1 MTTQRHFGRDT
12 NKRETESPL
21 KRPMGRQRE
30 KMICH
35 KDFFPLSSKIRPE
48 FSREQWGFLCRALSR
63 ELWRRHLL
71 FFFLSVQKPPTS
83 SLQTLLPV
91 SNHVIQWDSQSQ
103 SLTPLDAEMG
113 HSLGLPIPELHF
125 SGGYGHLTLARPLPG
140 ASQVVQWERIRLPM
154 QE

>member
-1 MTTQRHFGRDT
+1 MATQRHFGRDT

-21 KRPMGRQRE
+21 KRPMDRQRE
-30 KMICH
+30 KVICQ
-35 KDFFPLSSKIRPE
+35 KDFFFPLSSKIRPE

-83 SLQTLLPV
+83 SFQIWLPV
-91 SNHVIQWDSQSQ
+91 SNHVTQWDSQSQ

-113 HSLGLPIPELHF
+113 YSLGLSIPDLHF
-125 SGGYGHLTLARPLPG
+125 SGVNGHFTLARPLRG
-140 ASQVVQWERIRLPM
+140 ASQVVQW
-154 QE
+154 